1 MQRAKIA
8 ALALLALV
16 ATASLSW
23 LLASSRSYD
32 QGYDQGYD
40 KAKAEGESA
49 LQSLRLEYAEQS
61 RRADQENLALYRKQ
75 VARTNQAEQQY
86 LDAQD
91 EIQRLKHQLNQ
102 ERIAHVS
109 TQYRPAPGAAP
120 MPAPRFV
127 ITCGWLRDFNA
138 ALGTGLPATAGCR
151 STTGSQEAAWPAPG
165 ADAELLESGVSAA
178 DILAHAR
185 DYGAWALANL
195 TQLNALIDLH
205 DKGNE

>member
-1 MQRAKIA
+1 MNTLIRWAGDH
-8 ALALLALV
+8 L
-16 ATASLSW
+16 W
-23 LLASSRSYD
+23 LLLVIAFAAVFGVHGSGMYD
-32 QGYDQGYD
+32 SGYRT
-40 KAKAEGESA
+40 AKAEGESA
-49 LQSLRLEYAEQS
+49 LQSLRLEYAEQG
-61 RRADQENLALYRKQ
+61 RRAAQESLLLYRQQ
-75 VARTNQAEQQY
+75 VERANQAELQY
-86 LDAQD
+86 LSAQD

-120 MPAPRFV
+120 VPAPRFIV
-127 ITCGWLRDFNA
+127 TCGWLRDFNA

-151 STTGSQEAAWPAPG
+151 ATPGAQAAAWPAPG

-195 TQLNALIDLH
+195 AQLNALIDLH
-205 DKGNE
+205 DKDKH